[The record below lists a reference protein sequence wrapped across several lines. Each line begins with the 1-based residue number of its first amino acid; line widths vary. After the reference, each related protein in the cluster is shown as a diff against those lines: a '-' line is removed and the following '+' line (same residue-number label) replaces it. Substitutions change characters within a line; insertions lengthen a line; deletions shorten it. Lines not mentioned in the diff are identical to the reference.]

1 VERRTVLG
9 QRVVED
15 DSTPLFRVVAGDPLR
30 ARVDVPEGRLHDLK
44 PGGKA
49 RVDPVG
55 NDGPPQNARIVFI
68 SPAVDAAS
76 GTAPVVVELAN
87 RNHPLRLGASVR
99 VRLENSS
106 GGTERLLYRL
116 PREAFP
122 GEALNPNTEVTLLVI
137 DKGQV
142 SSRRVKVVED
152 RGGDLVVN
160 GPLTLSDRVI
170 LDGAGV
176 EEGDAV
182 LAGEE
187 AP

>member
-1 VERRTVLG
+1 
-9 QRVVED
+9 
-15 DSTPLFRVVAGDPLR
+15 
-30 ARVDVPEGRLHDLK
+30 
-44 PGGKA
+44 
-49 RVDPVG
+49 VDPVG